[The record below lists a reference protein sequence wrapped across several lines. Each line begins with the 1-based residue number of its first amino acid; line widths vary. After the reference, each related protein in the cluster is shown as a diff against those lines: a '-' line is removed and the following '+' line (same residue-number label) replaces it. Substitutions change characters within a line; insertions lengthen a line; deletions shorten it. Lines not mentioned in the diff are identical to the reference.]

1 VGGRR
6 IEAAEGD
13 GSVPALRSVI
23 MERGEAM
30 KWNKY
35 G

>member
-1 VGGRR
+1 VGERR
-6 IEAAEGD
+6 MEAAEGD
-13 GSVPALRSVI
+13 GSVPALRSII
-23 MERGEAM
+23 MERGEAT